1 MDYLYAQGISFH
13 HSISKN
19 YKFRTIEP
27 LRGKKKPNNNDVSS
41 QSKLTINVYQS
52 RKNIIKQVNA
62 DNKFSNLNE
71 ILRPISVN
79 IVGAFEHVGDIE
91 RSNRTIKNTLD
102 VTCTYC
108 HTRNIQLRW
117 CMVVSL
123 SRLKI

>member
-62 DNKFSNLNE
+62 DNKFSNINE

-102 VTCTYC
+102 VTCI
-108 HTRNIQLRW
+108 HTAIQEI
-117 CMVVSL
+117 S
-123 SRLKI
+123 S